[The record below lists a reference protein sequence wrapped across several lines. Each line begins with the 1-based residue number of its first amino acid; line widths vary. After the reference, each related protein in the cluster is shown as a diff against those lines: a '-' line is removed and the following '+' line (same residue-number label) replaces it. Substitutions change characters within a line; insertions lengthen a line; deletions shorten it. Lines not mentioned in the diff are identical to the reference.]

1 MKGKI
6 RNKIKK
12 LIENRIDIR
21 QVMLMSLWDD
31 KIFFVLFYFYI
42 NFLRYEVI
50 LTSLRK
56 LQLLSTLEIVL
67 GINILMWI

>member
-56 LQLLSTLEIVL
+56 LKLLSTLEIVL